1 MHRAHALH
9 DFLSAHTAA
18 LPEITARHS
27 HTREGIRTC
36 PSFLIPFFLPSVK
49 QRKKGV
55 HFRQETKLPLK
66 MNAIAHSLF
75 NEVDDTMCIHGCQ
88 SSF

>member
-1 MHRAHALH
+1 MQTTVFSIR
-9 DFLSAHTAA
+9 SAKGKNWGGWKTGCRYDKNRENSPGAA
-18 LPEITARHS
+18 ACGAAAVAVRL
-27 HTREGIRTC
+27 
-36 PSFLIPFFLPSVK
+36 

-75 NEVDDTMCIHGCQ
+75 NEVDDIMCIHGCQ